1 MTDTKDITSTVRPSG
16 RRRSDRIV
24 GASSAIKQSV
34 DLATRAARLNSPV
47 LVTGPAG
54 SGRVHLAR
62 SIHAWSARAGAALSV
77 FSASA
82 TPQDQQQN
90 ELFGVASTS
99 APLASGGRDGALER
113 AADGTLLLE
122 HIDRLTLATR
132 SELVQALEQ
141 QSFKRLGDSEA
152 LPLRARIIA
161 TGGTSAEQGLGDRFE
176 VVNLAGLAERRED
189 ILPLAVHF
197 LSEHAAS
204 AGHEP
209 LGFTSDARRW
219 LLEEPWSGNIR
230 ELDERVRQAVRLA
243 GDGAISAEA
252 LMLAAEGEEVPS
264 FKQAK
269 RAFET
274 RYVEGLLRRCNGN
287 ISRAARL
294 AKKDR
299 KDFYDVIR
307 RTGIEP
313 AQFRS

>member
-1 MTDTKDITSTVRPSG
+1 
-16 RRRSDRIV
+16 V
-24 GASSAIKQSV
+24 GASPATKQSV
-34 DLATRAARLNSPV
+34 DRATRAARLNAPV

-62 SIHAWSARAGAALSV
+62 SIHAWSGRSGVALGV

-82 TPQDQQQN
+82 TPQDQQHG
-90 ELFGVASTS
+90 ELFGVASTA

-113 AADGTLLLE
+113 AAEGTLLLE
-122 HIDRLTLATR
+122 QVDRLTLAAR
-132 SELVQALEQ
+132 SELLQAIEN
-141 QSFKRLGDSEA
+141 QSFKRAGDNQPI
-152 LPLRARIIA
+152 PLRARIIA
-161 TGGTSAEQGLGDRFE
+161 TGGPGAEQGLGDRFE
-176 VVNLAGLAERRED
+176 VVSLSALADRQED

-197 LSEHAAS
+197 LAEHAAS

-209 LGFTSDARRW
+209 VGFTSDARRW
-219 LLEEPWSGNIR
+219 LLEEPWSGNVR
-230 ELDERVRQAVRLA
+230 ELDERVRHAVRLA

-307 RTGIEP
+307 RTGVDP
-313 AQFRS
+313 GHFRP